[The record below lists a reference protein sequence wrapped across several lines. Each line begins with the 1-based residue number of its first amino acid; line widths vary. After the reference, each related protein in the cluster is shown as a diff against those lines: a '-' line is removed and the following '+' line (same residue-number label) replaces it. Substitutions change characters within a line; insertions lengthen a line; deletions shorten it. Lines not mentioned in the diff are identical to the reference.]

1 MAKTPIIK
9 TNIPDPALL
18 NPKNNDEL
26 VERGWLFYSHKD
38 YVKAEID
45 LLKALD
51 ESPDNPDILYALG
64 LNYKAS
70 GNNKKALESFDNATG
85 VLDKLEDRV
94 RARMLLRL
102 IHGQINQ
109 IRDGNWNLEKEI
121 WHYVR

>member
-1 MAKTPIIK
+1 MAKKPIPEPK
-9 TNIPDPALL
+9 VPDPAQIK
-18 NPKNNDEL
+18 PKNNDEL
-26 VERGWLFYSHKD
+26 IERGWLFYSHKN
-38 YVKAEID
+38 YTNAEID

-64 LNYKAS
+64 LNYKAD
-70 GNNKKALESFDNATG
+70 GKNNKALESFNNAAG
-85 VLDKLEDRV
+85 VLDKLEDHV

-109 IRDGNWNLEKEI
+109 IKDGDWNLEKEI

>member
-26 VERGWLFYSHKD
+26 IERGWLFYSHKD
-38 YVKAEID
+38 YEKAEID

-51 ESPDNPDILYALG
+51 ESSDNPDILYALG

-70 GNNKKALESFDNATG
+70 GNNIKALESFDNATG

-109 IRDGNWNLEKEI
+109 IKDGNWNLEKEI

>member
-9 TNIPDPALL
+9 TDVPDPALL
-18 NPKNNDEL
+18 NPKSNDEL
-26 VERGWLFYSHKD
+26 IERGWLFYSHKE
-38 YVKAEID
+38 YTKAEID

-51 ESPDNPDILYALG
+51 ETPDNPDILYALG

-70 GNNKKALESFDNATG
+70 GNNMKALESFENATR

-109 IRDGNWNLEKEI
+109 IKDGNWNLEKEI

>member
-9 TNIPDPALL
+9 TDVPDPALL
-18 NPKNNDEL
+18 NPKSNDEL
-26 VERGWLFYSHKD
+26 IERGWLFYSHKD

-64 LNYKAS
+64 LSYKAS
-70 GNNKKALESFDNATG
+70 GNNIKALESFDNATK
-85 VLDKLEDRV
+85 VLDRLEDRV

-109 IRDGNWNLEKEI
+109 IKDGNWNLEKEI